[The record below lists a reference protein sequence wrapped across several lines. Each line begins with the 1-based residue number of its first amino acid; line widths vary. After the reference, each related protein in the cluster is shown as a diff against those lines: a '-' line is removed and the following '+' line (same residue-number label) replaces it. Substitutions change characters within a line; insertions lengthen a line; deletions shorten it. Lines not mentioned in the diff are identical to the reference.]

1 MIVRGRMLGLA
12 LALAAG
18 CGVAFGWLLRD
29 AQPRPASAALQG
41 QTASRTGA
49 VTAIAVCFGTMSPPA
64 GWSTA
69 EATAN
74 TLAATNHR
82 IVAVLPAQAPAGCA
96 NPQIVWA
103 QTP

>member
-1 MIVRGRMLGLA
+1 MMHGRMLAVVL
-12 LALAAG
+12 LAG
-18 CGVAFGWLLRD
+18 CCGGAAVA
-29 AQPRPASAALQG
+29 ATLQG

-49 VTAIAVCFGTMSPPA
+49 VTAIAVCFGTLSPPA

-74 TLAATNHR
+74 TLAKSNQR

-96 NPQIVWA
+96 NPQILWA
-103 QTP
+103 QAP

>member
-1 MIVRGRMLGLA
+1 MHRTMVGIA
-12 LALAAG
+12 LLAAA
-18 CGVAFGWLLRD
+18 CGGAAVA
-29 AQPRPASAALQG
+29 ATLQG

-49 VTAIAVCFGTMSPPA
+49 VTAIAVCFGTVSPPA